1 MNESQFSRDKNICN
15 SIASYLFE
23 EKFWVLRH
31 KDQLFCDLLYSTLIM
46 VIACNALKFVF
57 ANLKHSFFGVLAKLS
72 CSKTNLF
79 IMDVIGARC
88 FDKHV
93 KWPFS
98 DRIMKP

>member
-57 ANLKHSFFGVLAKLS
+57 ANLKHSFLGVLAKLS

-79 IMDVIGARC
+79 IMDVIRARC
-88 FDKHV
+88 FD
-93 KWPFS
+93 
-98 DRIMKP
+98 

>member
-1 MNESQFSRDKNICN
+1 MCN
-15 SIASYLFE
+15 SVASYLFE
-23 EKFWVLRH
+23 EKFWVFRH

-46 VIACNALKFVF
+46 VIAFNALKYVF
-57 ANLKHSFFGVLAKLS
+57 ANLKDSFFGVLAKLS
-72 CSKTNLF
+72 SCSKTNLF
-79 IMDVIGARC
+79 IMVVIRARC